1 MGDEFPVKVSK
12 AQEGLNL
19 LHSLRRRPLEDGG
32 VRAQCENCVLALN
45 KQIHTN
51 GEWKI
56 EKMLMCRY
64 MSC

>member
-1 MGDEFPVKVSK
+1 MLQGDPPAKEVLKFLE
-12 AQEGLNL
+12 EG
-19 LHSLRRRPLEDGG
+19 EEGVG

-56 EKMLMCRY
+56 E
-64 MSC
+64 